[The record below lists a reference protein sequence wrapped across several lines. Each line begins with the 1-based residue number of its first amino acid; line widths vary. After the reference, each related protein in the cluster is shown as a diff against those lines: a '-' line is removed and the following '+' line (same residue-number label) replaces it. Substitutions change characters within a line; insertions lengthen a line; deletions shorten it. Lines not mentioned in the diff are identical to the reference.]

1 MAISNLHIEKE
12 QYTPLISFQAEKNML
27 IIEGKSISE
36 DPLAFYAP
44 LFSWTDEFLATPFEL
59 TVDFNLE
66 YFNTAS
72 SKMIY
77 DFVHKIFEASTK
89 PKFIWRFMEDD
100 EDIEEYGEYLQ
111 DLVGDNLVLVPL
123 EED

>member
-1 MAISNLHIEKE
+1 MSISSLHIEKE
-12 QYTPLISFQAEKNML
+12 QYTPLIHFISEENKL

-36 DPLAFYAP
+36 DPLNFFDP
-44 LFSWTDEFLATPFEL
+44 LFKWTEEFIASPFEL
-59 TVDFNLE
+59 TVDINLE

-77 DFVHKIFEASTK
+77 DFVQNIFGASIK

-111 DLVGDNLVLVPL
+111 EMVGDNLTLVTI
-123 EED
+123 EE

>member
-1 MAISNLHIEKE
+1 MAISTLHIEKE
-12 QYTPLISFQAEKNML
+12 QYTPLIKYVEGENLL

-36 DPLAFYAP
+36 DPFAFYQP
-44 LFSWTDEFLATPFEL
+44 LFNWTEEFVASPFEL

-77 DFVHKIFEASTK
+77 DFVKNIFKADIK
-89 PKFIWRFMEDD
+89 PKFIWKFMEDD

-111 DLVGDNLVLVPL
+111 DLVGENITIV
-123 EED
+123 EIED

>member
-1 MAISNLHIEKE
+1 MSISSLHIEKQ
-12 QYTPLISFQAEKNML
+12 QYSPLIKYDKGREVL

-36 DPLAFYAP
+36 DPYAFYQP
-44 LFSWTDEFLATPFEL
+44 LFKWTEEFVADPFEL

-77 DFVHKIFEASTK
+77 DFVVNIFKAEIK
-89 PKFIWRFMEDD
+89 PKFIWKYFEDD
-100 EDIEEYGEYLQ
+100 EDIEEYGDYLR
-111 DLVGDNLVLVPL
+111 DVVGDNITLV
-123 EED
+123 EIQD

>member
-1 MAISNLHIEKE
+1 MSISNLHIEKE
-12 QYTPLISFQAEKNML
+12 QYTPLIQYISSENKL

-36 DPLAFYAP
+36 DPFAFYTP
-44 LFSWTDEFLATPFEL
+44 LFEWTKEYLKSPFEL
-59 TVDFNLE
+59 TVEFYLE

-77 DFVHKIFEASTK
+77 DFVKLIYEAEIK
-89 PKFIWRFMEDD
+89 PKFIWKYLEDD

-111 DLVGDNLVLVPL
+111 DLVGDNITLV
-123 EED
+123 EIED

>member
-1 MAISNLHIEKE
+1 MAISELHIEKE
-12 QYTPLISFQAEKNML
+12 QYTPLIKYVEGDNLL

-36 DPLAFYAP
+36 DPYTFYQP
-44 LFSWTDEFLATPFEL
+44 LFNWTEEFVNSPFQL

-77 DFVHKIFEASTK
+77 DFVKNIFEAEIK
-89 PKFIWRFMEDD
+89 PNFIWKFMEDD
-100 EDIEEYGEYLQ
+100 EDIEEYGDYLRE
-111 DLVGDNLVLVPL
+111 LVGDNITLV
-123 EED
+123 EIED